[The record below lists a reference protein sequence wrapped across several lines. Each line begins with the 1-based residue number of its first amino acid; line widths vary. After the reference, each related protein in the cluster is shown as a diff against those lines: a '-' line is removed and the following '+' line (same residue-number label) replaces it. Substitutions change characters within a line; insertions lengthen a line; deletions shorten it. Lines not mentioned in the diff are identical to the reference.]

1 MVKDSLEKFIEDPG
15 YDLIERKVKFK
26 PDQAEKIHKFV
37 STVYRGSSLGLKTDK
52 FHFFKFLKFLRLS
65 F

>member
-15 YDLIERKVKFK
+15 YDFIERKVKFK

-37 STVYRGSSLGLKTDK
+37 NIGGLQ
-52 FHFFKFLKFLRLS
+52 FG
-65 F
+65 